1 MWSRWS
7 WRCLCKGVSSAG
19 GAGNS
24 RGSGSTYCRTY
35 HIIFCADRHQKES
48 CAMAPWWTCHC
59 GQSHSATPFLDKALE
74 PSSTR
79 SRGLVRKA
87 FFGYVRMPE
96 DLWPYV
102 AVANQKAPFWVLRFD
117 PRPTNWTPL
126 CKAQSNLQESKARFA
141 ADPPRNSGTWW
152 PPSCRAEWMWTHTSH
167 TLQHGKDV
175 STPGQHW
182 AMLLLWLNL
191 LSLLTRSCSDIL

>member
-1 MWSRWS
+1 MIT
-7 WRCLCKGVSSAG
+7 GVSSAG

-59 GQSHSATPFLDKALE
+59 GRSHSATPFLDKALE

-126 CKAQSNLQESKARFA
+126 KVQSAVQSSGVQSSFCRRSSKEFWDLVASFV
-141 ADPPRNSGTWW
+141 
-152 PPSCRAEWMWTHTSH
+152 PSRVDVNTSH